1 MLGNN
6 GIFDTF
12 VIGGGV
18 NGTGIAAD
26 AAGRGLNVMLCE
38 MNDLASATSSNSSK
52 LIHGGLRYL
61 EHYEFRLVREALAE
75 REVLLKK
82 APHIMWPMR
91 FRLPHRPH
99 LRPKWMLRA
108 GLFLYDNLA
117 KRNTLEGSRV
127 IKFQP
132 SDPLQ
137 ENIDSGFE
145 YSDGWVDD
153 SRLVVL
159 NAVSASEH
167 GARIATQT
175 QCLAATRITLGGETL
190 WQLSLLHKPTN
201 SSETVYAKALV
212 NAGGPWVND
221 IFEETLKLQTPKNI
235 RLIKGSHIVVPR
247 IHNGDE
253 AYILQNEDGR
263 IVFVLPY
270 EETFS
275 LIGTTDVE
283 FSGNPSSASL
293 SDDELNYLLDVVND
307 HFIAK
312 LSSQDVVS
320 SFSGV
325 RPLIDDASDD
335 ASEITRDYLIDL
347 DAPNNQ
353 APLVSIFGGKITT
366 YRKLSEAA
374 VDRLAS
380 FVPDIKPRWTANS
393 CLPGGDFSNQ
403 EALINEMRQE
413 YRWLTPSL
421 ARRYARTYGTLSHKF
436 LSGTQCIEDMG
447 EHFGAEL
454 YEREVEYL
462 RTHEWACNAEDILWR
477 RTKLGLLLTSAQVE
491 CLDTYLN
498 KCRLA
503 A

>member
-1 MLGNN
+1 
-6 GIFDTF
+6 
-12 VIGGGV
+12 
-18 NGTGIAAD
+18 
-26 AAGRGLNVMLCE
+26 
-38 MNDLASATSSNSSK
+38 
-52 LIHGGLRYL
+52 
-61 EHYEFRLVREALAE
+61 
-75 REVLLKK
+75 
-82 APHIMWPMR
+82 
-91 FRLPHRPH
+91 
-99 LRPKWMLRA
+99 
-108 GLFLYDNLA
+108 
-117 KRNTLEGSRV
+117 
-127 IKFQP
+127 
-132 SDPLQ
+132 
-137 ENIDSGFE
+137 
-145 YSDGWVDD
+145 
-153 SRLVVL
+153 LVVL

-175 QCLAATRITLGGETL
+175 QCLAATRITLGGEAL

-201 SSETVYAKALV
+201 SSDTVYAKALV

-477 RTKLGLLLTSAQVE
+477 RTKLGLLFTSAQVE